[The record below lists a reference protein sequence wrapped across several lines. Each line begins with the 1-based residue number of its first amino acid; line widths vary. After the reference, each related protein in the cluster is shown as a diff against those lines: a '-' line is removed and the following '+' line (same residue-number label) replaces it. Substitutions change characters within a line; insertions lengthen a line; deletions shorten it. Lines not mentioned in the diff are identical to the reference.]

1 MYDYFWIYLY
11 FRMLH
16 NEQHSEHNY
25 YVLAESSVPSTA
37 YFVYLKI
44 LPGLWSDRTKQLNL
58 SFEHD
63 DVPFQYI

>member
-1 MYDYFWIYLY
+1 
-11 FRMLH
+11 MLH

-63 DVPFQYI
+63 DVPLQYI